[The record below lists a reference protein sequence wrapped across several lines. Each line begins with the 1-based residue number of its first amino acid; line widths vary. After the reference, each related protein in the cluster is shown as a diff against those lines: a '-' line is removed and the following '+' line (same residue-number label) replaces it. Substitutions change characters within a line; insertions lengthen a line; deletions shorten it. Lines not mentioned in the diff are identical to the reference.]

1 MKTTSDL
8 NRLDLRITPGLGF
21 KLMAVCG
28 DYYQDTENQSVNCYV
43 QTKVN
48 DAVDCHAED
57 PSERAQ
63 AGGAAK
69 CIARTRAVTSLSEK
83 RDDKP

>member
-1 MKTTSDL
+1 M
-8 NRLDLRITPGLGF
+8 
-21 KLMAVCG
+21 
-28 DYYQDTENQSVNCYV
+28 

-48 DAVDCHAED
+48 DAVDGHAED
-57 PSERAQ
+57 PSECAQ

-83 RDDKP
+83 RNDKPYCQGSADQSAAGERSR